1 MKMLTALDQ
10 AYKLRPTAAHK
21 DILVDQIMR
30 GLEGEVAEM
39 MGVDP
44 PTYEYVVPADPTEP
58 MTDYDC
64 LMPYP
69 YDDIYVYYLCAMIDL
84 ANEETQLYENDLEV
98 FNAAW
103 ARAQAWYRRNNRKF
117 DKRNW
122 KVM

>member
-1 MKMLTALDQ
+1 MTILTALDQ
-10 AYKLRPTAAHK
+10 AYKTRPTAAHK
-21 DILVDQIMR
+21 SILTDQLMR
-30 GLEGEVAEM
+30 GLEGEVAAM
-39 MGVDP
+39 FGMDP
-44 PTYEYVVPADPTEP
+44 PEYEFVVPEP
-58 MTDYDC
+58 PDVQEDLEL

-69 YDDIYVYYLCAMIDL
+69 YDDIYLWYLCAQIDL

-103 ARAQAWYRRNNRKF
+103 ARAQAWYRRETRKF